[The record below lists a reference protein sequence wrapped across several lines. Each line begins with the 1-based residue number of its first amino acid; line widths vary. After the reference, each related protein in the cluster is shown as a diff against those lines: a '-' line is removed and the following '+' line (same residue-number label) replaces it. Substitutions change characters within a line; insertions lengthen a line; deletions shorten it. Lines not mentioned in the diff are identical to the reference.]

1 MFCEKCGKHLE
12 EGSIFCNVCGAKQ
25 PQPVFCPQCG
35 KRLEPRSRFCNI
47 CGVSQIAPQIQPVQA
62 QPVQEMPAPAEPKTV
77 LPEAPKLPQ
86 RQEMPEAVQQ
96 TPALPQP
103 PEDVPEAPA
112 EVTVPETVR
121 EVPAE
126 VTVPEKPSV
135 AEIPAKKP
143 KSKKWLIPVVALA
156 AALAVVAV
164 VAVLLLPGSKPKPK
178 PTAEETVTLYLLTG
192 RTEWLD
198 GEKTSQTIVEYDDL
212 GRPTLFSLDGHWVMD
227 CSLTY
232 DRYGNR
238 IEESFTRTESFQN
251 DRGESDEKQFTSG
264 QAYDFDYDSR
274 GHIRSC
280 TVYSANGA
288 QREKLLTLEFTCDAQ
303 GRITL
308 VEYGPEAAYS
318 SNVWD
323 HYVYDK
329 QGRLVQETFCRA
341 DDLSA
346 MPGSQIPERI
356 YDSYLTRYCYTY
368 DKNGDLDSISR
379 SGVRVTG
386 PEIVAYNEVKD
397 AEFVV
402 AEEHSVDIRNG
413 HIIID
418 GNDSMLDN
426 KGNPSDPGDVFDSQG
441 NLIRS
446 EGTYATKKD
455 GVLIEQQQVTE
466 YTYKKV
472 ELPLSD
478 AQKAQRMMEMCGL
491 PSNISNYA
499 IFFFGDAALDLRT
512 RPILLHSVFGYTR
525 CYYYLIPNPVC

>member
-1 MFCEKCGKHLE
+1 MFCEKCGKQLE
-12 EGSIFCNVCGAKQ
+12 EGSLFCNVCGAKQ

-47 CGVSQIAPQIQPVQA
+47 CGVSQITPQIQPTQAQPVQA
-62 QPVQEMPAPAEPKTV
+62 QEMPVPAEPKAV
-77 LPEAPKLPQ
+77 LVEAPALPY
-86 RQEMPEAVQQ
+86 RQEMPEAAQQ

-103 PEDVPEAPA
+103 PEAVPEAPA
-112 EVTVPETVR
+112 EVTIPQ
-121 EVPAE
+121 
-126 VTVPEKPSV
+126 KSSV
-135 AEIPAKKP
+135 KKIPAKKP
-143 KSKKWLIPVVALA
+143 KGKKWLISVIALA
-156 AALAVVAV
+156 VALAVVA
-164 VAVLLLPGSKPKPK
+164 ALLLPGSKPKPN
-178 PTAEETVTLYLLTG
+178 AEETVTLYLLTG
-192 RTEWLD
+192 RTEWID

-212 GRPTLFSLDGHWVMD
+212 GRPTLFSLDGRLVMD

-238 IEESFTRTESFQN
+238 IEESFVQTVSFQN
-251 DRGESDEKQFTSG
+251 DRGESDENQFPSG
-264 QAYDFDYDSR
+264 QAYDFDYNSR

-280 TVYSANGA
+280 TVYSTNGA
-288 QREKLLTLEFTCDAQ
+288 QRKKLLTLEFTCDAQ

-308 VEYGPEAAYS
+308 VEYGPEEAYYI
-318 SNVWD
+318 NVWD

-341 DDLSA
+341 DDLSK

-368 DKNGDLDSISR
+368 DENGDLDSFSR
-379 SGVRVTG
+379 NSARVTG
-386 PEIVAYNEVKD
+386 PEIVAYNEVED
-397 AEFVV
+397 TEFVV
-402 AEEHSVDIRNG
+402 AEEHSVEVRNG

-418 GNDSMLDN
+418 GNDSMLDK
-426 KGNPSDPGDVFDSQG
+426 KGNPATPGDVFDSQG

-455 GVLIEQQQVTE
+455 GVLIEQPQVTE

-478 AQKAQRMMEMCGL
+478 AQKAQRMMDACGL
-491 PSNISNYA
+491 PSYISSYA
-499 IFFFGDAALDLRT
+499 IFFFGDAAMGWRT
-512 RPILLHSVFGYTR
+512 RPITLHLVSGYTK